1 MEQNITISSNTANE
15 KISKVLIRFAWLI
28 EGFAVATGLAISV
41 MVGIDT
47 YNKNLEITGDDR
59 VVTNATN
66 VVIAALPF
74 LMVSV
79 VELAKIPVAQAVY
92 ATRQIFWRFLF
103 FLMLLFLAGITFETA
118 LNGFE
123 RNYNNLNYQV
133 SAVREKLEAL
143 DTRVEVVTTKIEKA
157 KGITREL
164 VILEFD
170 RQNKIFTLNRE
181 SEFGALQS
189 AQSLA
194 NTTTVS
200 AAIQAEIDD
209 LNEKRDQLIKEKDS
223 GLAKLQ
229 QSRSEE
235 INASKLALNVGQEQV
250 KLDAADKR
258 KVIDDELKR
267 AVSGVGR
274 SRKELDRAKNTRA
287 KAIKDSKF
295 WNVSGIKKEQNL
307 IVKEAQQLFERA
319 QKIESSAQN
328 RLLEFSTGSVVE
340 DNLSKLNLAVSS
352 ISLKYDSKS
361 EKLISDY
368 SIKMDLNDSEL
379 AKKRGFL
386 LEKIGLNKADI
397 DKERNRLA
405 GERGKIQSQYNL
417 NLDKISV
424 ERDRQFDVVDERE
437 TVIAGHELELSNL
450 ADQAA
455 VYKSIINVK
464 ASDNQ
469 VYRIA
474 MMFAPDAA
482 TAADVPR
489 GTVDMVGKVWFGS
502 LAMLIAITGILLALA
517 SEVVKDPKQTSVK
530 GNSSISATFRRLLVD
545 IRKRQRKP
553 KIIERIIEKE
563 VERIVH
569 ITKEIPVDKVV
580 LKEVVVE
587 VIKKEIVHV
596 PVYSDDPDLINNPK
610 K

>member
-28 EGFAVATGLAISV
+28 EGFAVLTGLAISV

-170 RQNKIFTLNRE
+170 RQNKIFTFNRE

-229 QSRSEE
+229 QSKSEE

-258 KVIDDELKR
+258 KVIDNELKR
-267 AVSGVGR
+267 AVSEVGR
-274 SRKELDRAKNTRA
+274 SRKELDRAKITRA

-295 WNVSGIKKEQNL
+295 FNVSRIRKEQNL
-307 IVKEAQQLFERA
+307 IVTEAQQLLERA
-319 QKIESSAQN
+319 QKIESGAQS

-340 DNLSKLNLAVSS
+340 DNLSKLNSAVSS
-352 ISLKYDSKS
+352 ISIKYDSKS
-361 EKLISDY
+361 EKLMSDY
-368 SIKMDLNDSEL
+368 SIEMDRNNSKL
-379 AKKRGFL
+379 AKKRDFL

-405 GERGKIQSQYNL
+405 GEREKIQSQYNL
-417 NLDKISV
+417 SLDKISV
-424 ERDRQFDVVDERE
+424 ARDNQFIVVDERE
-437 TVIAGHELELSNL
+437 KVIAGHELELSNL

-489 GTVDMVGKVWFGS
+489 GTVDLVGKIWFGS
-502 LAMLIAITGILLALA
+502 LAMVIAITGILLALA

-530 GNSSISATFRRLLVD
+530 GNSSLSATLRRLLVD
-545 IRKRQRKP
+545 MRKRQRQP

-563 VERIVH
+563 IEKIVH

-596 PVYSDDPDLINNPK
+596 PVYSDDPDLINNSK

>member
-28 EGFAVATGLAISV
+28 ESFAVATGLAISV

-502 LAMLIAITGILLALA
+502 LAMVIAITGILLALA

>member
-15 KISKVLIRFAWLI
+15 KISKILIRFAWLI
-28 EGFAVATGLAISV
+28 EGFAVLTGLAISV

-143 DTRVEVVTTKIEKA
+143 DTRFEVVTTKIEKA
-157 KGITREL
+157 KGITRESI
-164 VILEFD
+164 ILEFD

-181 SEFGALQS
+181 SEFGALQPPK
-189 AQSLA
+189 SLA
-194 NTTTVS
+194 NTS
-200 AAIQAEIDD
+200 NEAAAIQAQIDD
-209 LNEKRDQLIKEKDS
+209 LNEKRNQLIKDKDV
-223 GLAKLQ
+223 GLAELLQ
-229 QSRSEE
+229 SKNEQ
-235 INASKLALNVGQEQV
+235 INDSKIALNIGQEQV
-250 KLDAADKR
+250 KLDTADKR
-258 KVIDDELKR
+258 KVIVDELKR
-267 AVSGVGR
+267 AVSEADR
-274 SRKELDRAKNTRA
+274 SRKNLDRAKITRA
-287 KAIKDSKF
+287 KAIEDARFFS
-295 WNVSGIKKEQNL
+295 VSGIKKTQNL
-307 IVKEAQQLFERA
+307 IVKDAQQIFEDA
-319 QKIESSAQN
+319 QKVVSSAQN
-328 RLLEFSTGSVVE
+328 RLREFSTGSVVE
-340 DNLSKLNLAVSS
+340 DNLSKLNSAVSS
-352 ISLKYDSKS
+352 ISIKYDSKS

-368 SIKMDLNDSEL
+368 SKKMDQNNSDL
-379 AKKRGFL
+379 AEKRDLL

-397 DKERNRLA
+397 DKERNRLTD
-405 GERGKIQSQYNL
+405 EREKIQSQYNL
-417 NLDKISV
+417 SLDKISV
-424 ERDRQFDVVDERE
+424 ARDNQFVVVDERE
-437 TVIAGHELELSNL
+437 KVIAGHELELSNL

-489 GTVDMVGKVWFGS
+489 GTVDLVGKIWFGS
-502 LAMLIAITGILLALA
+502 LAMVIAITGILLALA

-530 GNSSISATFRRLLVD
+530 GNSSLSAAFRRLLVD
-545 IRKRQRKP
+545 MRKRQRQP

-563 VERIVH
+563 IEKIVH

-596 PVYSDDPDLINNPK
+596 PVYSDDPDLIYNSK

>member
-1 MEQNITISSNTANE
+1 MEQNITISSNTTNE

-235 INASKLALNVGQEQV
+235 INASRLALNVGQEQV

-295 WNVSGIKKEQNL
+295 WNVSEIKKEQNL

-319 QKIESSAQN
+319 QEIESSAQN

>member
-1 MEQNITISSNTANE
+1 MEQNITISSNIANE

-209 LNEKRDQLIKEKDS
+209 LNEKRDHLIKEKDS

-235 INASKLALNVGQEQV
+235 INTSRLALNVGQEQV

-287 KAIKDSKF
+287 KAIEDSKF

-424 ERDRQFDVVDERE
+424 ERDSQFDVVDERE
-437 TVIAGHELELSNL
+437 IVIAGHELELSNL

-502 LAMLIAITGILLALA
+502 LAMVIAITGILLALA

-596 PVYSDDPDLINNPK
+596 PVYSDDPDLIKNPK